1 MISATRNSGGALLR
15 CGLLILLACSSR
27 PCAAQA
33 APDWNAQTLT
43 GDWGGART
51 RMSERGL
58 STGLL
63 YTGDVLANLSGGTSR
78 SAKYMD
84 NIDLRFAF
92 DLGKFAGWRGA
103 TALVH
108 VISDQGSGL
117 NAHNVHSFMG
127 VDNIEV
133 NTNTTKLYQAWIEQR
148 AFDGRLSALAGV
160 YAVNSEFDVIES
172 SAVLLHPA
180 FGTTAVLAQSGR
192 NGPSIFPTTAFGT
205 RVKYQPNPAIYA
217 QMAVLDGVPGDPNNP
232 QGTHIRLRRG
242 DGAFLIAE
250 IGLSPARLETAV
262 APDRSRR
269 GAARPR
275 EREQTEQAPIS
286 KVALGY
292 WEYTARLPDLTDVDS
307 AGNPLRRRSKG
318 AYLLAEQ
325 TLYREPQDAQ
335 QGLAAFASYAVA
347 ERNVNRI
354 DYSLTAGL
362 RYKGL
367 LPGRDDDVLA
377 LGIARAHASAKFRQV
392 LSLETGAPTAS
403 AETAIELT
411 YRVQLRPWFA
421 LQPVI
426 QRIARP
432 GFGAAS
438 GTAWIAG
445 LRTEVAF

>member
-1 MISATRNSGGALLR
+1 MPA
-15 CGLLILLACSSR
+15 
-27 PCAAQA
+27 
-33 APDWNAQTLT
+33 WNAQTLT
-43 GDWGGART
+43 GGWRDART

-58 STGLL
+58 TTGLV
-63 YTGDVLANLSGGTSR
+63 YTGDVLADTSPGTSR
-78 SAKYMD
+78 GTKYMD
-84 NIDLRFAF
+84 VVDVRFKL
-92 DLGKFAGWRGA
+92 DLGKFAGWSGA
-103 TALVH
+103 SAFLH

-148 AFDGRLSALAGV
+148 AFDGKLLALAGL
-160 YAVNSEFDVIES
+160 YAVNSEFDVIKS
-172 SAVLLHPA
+172 SGVLLHPA
-180 FGTTAVLAQSGR
+180 FGTAPVLAQSGR
-192 NGPSIFPTTAFGT
+192 NGPSIYPTTSFGV
-205 RVKYQPNPAIYA
+205 RIKYQPNPAVYA

-232 QGTHIRLRRG
+232 RGTHIRLDRG

-250 IGLSPARLETAV
+250 VGLSPLRLEAAF
-262 APDRSRR
+262 APERGRR
-269 GAARPR
+269 GAELTQ
-275 EREQTEQAPIS
+275 ERGQPGTIS
-286 KVALGY
+286 KLALGY
-292 WEYTARLPDLTDVDS
+292 WEYTSRLNDLTAVDR

-318 AYLLAEQ
+318 AYLLGEE
-325 TLYREPQDAQ
+325 TVYRERQDAQ
-335 QGLAAFASYAVA
+335 QGLAVFASYAVA
-347 ERNVNRI
+347 QSDVNRI

-377 LGIARAHASAKFRQV
+377 LGIARAHASAEFRQV

-426 QRIARP
+426 QRISRP

-445 LRTEVAF
+445 LRTEVSF